1 MVGFMVMSICSA
13 PDSFLGNSLP
23 GMVEAK
29 RRQGYIVSALVI
41 FACTLSRSFTVNIDW
56 KSDLTL
62 KA

>member
-1 MVGFMVMSICSA
+1 MVGFMVVSICSA

-29 RRQGYIVSALVI
+29 GRQGYISALVT
-41 FACTLSRSFTVNIDW
+41 FACILSRSFTVNIDW
-56 KSDLTL
+56 KSDLRL